1 MDNVSSGAAGAG
13 SIIAL
18 GVIYRIYQAINHHKV
33 KSTCMNK
40 EFSASIDI
48 DPTTPP
54 KKDISIKIDESNR
67 AGNNTHPERDITRG

>member
-18 GVIYRIYQAINHHKV
+18 GVIYRIYLAVNHHKV
-33 KSTCMNK
+33 KSTCMGK

-48 DPTTPP
+48 DQTTP
-54 KKDISIKIDESNR
+54 KKDITIKVDEPDR
-67 AGNNTHPERDITRG
+67 TGNNTHPERDSTRG